1 MEGSNEAPHD
11 IENPHIPLESSM
23 NKELDCLLPLSD
35 SCCIYRVPE
44 DLRCTNEKAYTPRV
58 VSIGPIHHGKKGL
71 EEMEEHKKR
80 YLKYFLDRT
89 KVRLADYVTKIK
101 GKEAELRS
109 CYAQTIELS
118 SDEFVRIILVDA
130 AFIIEFLLRFL
141 KRIKRDSNDRIFH
154 KPWLENSVVPDLLL
168 LENQLPFF
176 VLEDLFA
183 AEEKP
188 SVFDLSCQFCNK
200 STSLYVQRD
209 NSRSSSSFKVEHF
222 VDLIRALNLP
232 TDQEEKDNRGSVK
245 TLAVPMTK
253 LHRAGV
259 KFKARSNKNLFDICF
274 QDGILEIP
282 NLMIEDNTE
291 LILRNL
297 IAFEQCH
304 CDCNYFSDYIF
315 LMDNL
320 VNTPNDVELL
330 VKNGIVENMLGDNN
344 EVSTLINSLGKGVLV
359 FRDEFYYATLM
370 KDLNKYYEKPWNKW
384 KADLKQKYF
393 NSPWTTISV
402 IAATLIIILTLIQTY
417 NNNVSVLDNYLL
429 GQRGVGED
437 LTHIIV
443 ENMLGD
449 KNEVSTLIINLGNA
463 VVLDKGRFYFATLPK
478 KLNNY

>member
-11 IENPHIPLESSM
+11 IENPHILLESSM
-23 NKELDCLLPLSD
+23 NKELDGLLPLSD

-44 DLRCTNEKAYTPRV
+44 GLRCANEKAYTPRV

-141 KRIKRDSNDRIFH
+141 KQIERDSNDRIFH
-154 KPWLENSVVPDLLL
+154 KPWLLYSVVPDLLL

-200 STSLYVQRD
+200 STRLYVQRD
-209 NSRSSSSFKVEHF
+209 NSKSSSSFKVEHF

-232 TDQEEKDNRGSVK
+232 TDQEEKDNRGSVE
-245 TLAVPMTK
+245 TLAVPSMTK
-253 LHRAGV
+253 LRRAGI
-259 KFKARSNKNLFDICF
+259 KFKARSSKNLFAMCF
-274 QDGILEIP
+274 KDGILEIP
-282 NLMIEDNTE
+282 NLKIDDNTE
-291 LILRNL
+291 LVLRNL

-304 CDCNYFSDYIF
+304 CDCNYFIDYIT
-315 LMDNL
+315 LMDKL
-320 VNTPNDVELL
+320 VNTPDDVELL
-330 VKNGIVENMLGDNN
+330 VKNEIVENMLGDNN
-344 EVSTLINSLGKGVLV
+344 EVSTLINSLGKGVGV
-359 FRDEFYYATLM
+359 GTRRFYFAALL
-370 KDLNKYYEKPWNKW
+370 KDLNEYYKKPWNKW

-402 IAATLIIILTLIQTY
+402 IAATVIIILTLIQT
-417 NNNVSVLDNYLL
+417 VWSIA
-429 GQRGVGED
+429 R
-437 LTHIIV
+437 
-443 ENMLGD
+443 
-449 KNEVSTLIINLGNA
+449 
-463 VVLDKGRFYFATLPK
+463 
-478 KLNNY
+478 